1 MCKVTTFSGQPQYLQ
16 LLNLINRAKICKIS
30 QKEGYD
36 RYVKKLNGHTHF
48 VALLFA
54 VLMGYDSLRE
64 LVIGMMAEARK
75 LQHLGIDYLIRRS
88 TIADANNRRP
98 SKFFEQIYYTLYN
111 RYKDVLSDSRS
122 EEWVKRLY
130 ILDSTTITL
139 FSNILKGA
147 GRNPKTGK
155 KKGGIKAHTVIKA
168 AENVP
173 CLVRFTSAATHDQI
187 MLKYLALPSGSIIA
201 IDRAYIDYKVFEQFT
216 ERGIIYVTKMKKNLI
231 YKTLSHQYRITPD
244 GLVSMRISI
253 VEFSK
258 DDIIHKAR
266 IIEYWEKGKKD
277 SVRLLTND
285 MDFEPEQIKAIY
297 DRRWQIELLFKQ
309 LKQNFQLRYFY
320 GESVNAIETQIWVTM
335 IANLLLTVVHKR
347 IHRKWAFSN
356 MVTMVRQ
363 MLMYYIDIYAFLEDP
378 EAAWKHVLEGHRPP
392 PTDTQQLL
400 PLFE

>member
-1 MCKVTTFSGQPQYLQ
+1 M
-16 LLNLINRAKICKIS
+16 
-30 QKEGYD
+30 
-36 RYVKKLNGHTHF
+36 
-48 VALLFA
+48 
-54 VLMGYDSLRE
+54 
-64 LVIGMMAEARK
+64 
-75 LQHLGIDYLIRRS
+75 
-88 TIADANNRRP
+88 
-98 SKFFEQIYYTLYN
+98 
-111 RYKDVLSDSRS
+111 
-122 EEWVKRLY
+122 
-130 ILDSTTITL
+130 
-139 FSNILKGA
+139 
-147 GRNPKTGK
+147 
-155 KKGGIKAHTVIKA
+155 
-168 AENVP
+168 
-173 CLVRFTSAATHDQI
+173 
-187 MLKYLALPSGSIIA
+187 
-201 IDRAYIDYKVFEQFT
+201 FEQFT

-231 YKTLSHQYRITPD
+231 YKTLSNQYRITPD